1 MQIRQDGLNLRA
13 MYRTACL
20 MSHDCTP
27 NTKHTFRTSK
37 RAFHNEDFIKPINL
51 IINCYRLGDYA
62 INLYATVDI
71 AKGDTISATYTQT
84 LWNTFNRREHLWT
97 SKCFW

>member
-1 MQIRQDGLNLRA
+1 MKLQIRQDGLNLRA

-37 RAFHNEDFIKPINL
+37 YYEDLKNL
-51 IINCYRLGDYA
+51 LI
-62 INLYATVDI
+62 
-71 AKGDTISATYTQT
+71 
-84 LWNTFNRREHLWT
+84 
-97 SKCFW
+97 